1 MSSDPIDYG
10 ALESGRDCNYWAL
23 DRTLQRVVER
33 AYPESDRE
41 WAAGRLDRLGERTGT
56 RIVENSEAVER
67 HPPELDTY
75 DDWGEVANHVDYHP
89 ALADTELATYCEFGL
104 AHDVF
109 HAPEGREEP
118 LGLTHAVAGEAIL
131 SYADPG
137 FVCPASMTVGA
148 AIVLDRFGRD
158 DPRTERY
165 FEALTSDDPD
175 EYVEGAMFLTEK
187 QGGSDVGANE
197 TAAVETDDEGVYE
210 LTGEKWFCSNVD
222 AEGTLALARR
232 EGAPEGT
239 KGLSLFVVPHT
250 VSEDGDPRGR
260 GADARLNDQLYRR
273 LKDKLG
279 TLSVPTGEV
288 ELDGATGYLVG
299 EPEEGFRYMTE
310 MLNFERLSN
319 AAASVGI
326 MGRCLLESKVHAADR
341 EAFGETID
349 QYPLMRRDLVEMAVD
364 YEAATAFV
372 FAAAR
377 LLDDYRGAVRDDGAG
392 APDGGGVATGVDGA
406 GEDPEDPQEGDAYR
420 LLRLLVPIAKLR
432 TARESVDTASYAC
445 EVLGGNGYVSGF
457 TTERMLRDA
466 QVLPIWEGTSNV
478 LSLDVLRVL
487 AKQASHEVF
496 VPAVEE
502 RLDAAADHEALA
514 DDAATVREELADL
527 QTAMATLATEDRDYA
542 QLQAKE
548 LANYVY
554 DVFAAAE
561 LLAIAAEDLESG
573 DGRRALVAREFVA
586 RQFGRTEARGITDGE
601 RVPLDRFDAVVR
613 YASVDPE
620 TLATTASPPVDD

>member
-1 MSSDPIDYG
+1 MTSDPIDYG
-10 ALESGRDCNYWAL
+10 TLDSGRDCNYWAL
-23 DRTLQRVVER
+23 DRTLQRVAER
-33 AYPESDRE
+33 AYPDTDFE
-41 WAAGRLDRLGERTGT
+41 WAEPRLDRLGEQTGT

-118 LGLTHAVAGEAIL
+118 LGLTHAITGEAVL

-165 FEALTSDDPD
+165 FEALTSDDP
-175 EYVEGAMFLTEK
+175 ETYVEGAMFLTEK

-197 TAAVETDDEGVYE
+197 TTAVETDEDGVYE
-210 LTGEKWFCSNVD
+210 LTGEKWFCSNID

-250 VSEDGDPRGR
+250 VSEDGDPQGE
-260 GADARLNDQLYRR
+260 GEDAQLNDQLYRR
-273 LKDKLG
+273 LKNKLG

-288 ELDGATGYLVG
+288 ELRSATGYLVG
-299 EPEEGFRYMTE
+299 EPERGFKYMTE

-326 MGRCLLESKVHAADR
+326 VGRCLLESKVYAADR
-341 EAFGETID
+341 EAFGSTID
-349 QYPLMRRDLVEMAVD
+349 QYPLMRRDLVEMATD
-364 YEAATAFV
+364 YEAACAFV
-372 FAAAR
+372 FAASR
-377 LLDDYRGAVRDDGAG
+377 LLDEYRAAASEADG
-392 APDGGGVATGVDGA
+392 DGHDS
-406 GEDPEDPQEGDAYR
+406 DAFR
-420 LLRLLVPIAKLR
+420 LMRLLVPIAKLR
-432 TARESVDTASYAC
+432 TARESVDMASYAC

-496 VPAVEE
+496 VPAGEE
-502 RLDAAADHEALA
+502 RLDAAGEHEALA
-514 DDAATVREELADL
+514 DAASTVRDELADL
-527 QTAMATLATEDRDYA
+527 QTAMATLATEDQEYA

-573 DGRRALVAREFVA
+573 DGRRALVAREFVN
-586 RQFGRTEARGITDGE
+586 RQFGRTEGRGIASGDRTAM
-601 RVPLDRFDAVVR
+601 DRFDAIVR

-620 TLATTASPPVDD
+620 GLETAASAPADD

>member
-1 MSSDPIDYG
+1 MDDPIDYG
-10 ALESGRDCNYWAL
+10 TLDSGRDCNYWAL

-33 AYPESDRE
+33 AYPEAEFE
-41 WAAGRLDRLGERTGT
+41 WAAERLDWLGEETGH
-56 RIVENSEAVER
+56 RIVDNSEAVER

-75 DDWGEVANHVDYHP
+75 DDWGEVQNHVEYHP

-109 HAPEGREEP
+109 HAPDGRDEP
-118 LGLTHAVAGEAIL
+118 LGLTHAIAGEAIL
-131 SYADPG
+131 SYVDPG

-158 DPRTERY
+158 DPRTKRY

-197 TAAVETDDEGVYE
+197 TVAVATDEEGVYE
-210 LTGEKWFCSNVD
+210 LTGEKWFCSNID

-232 EGAPEGT
+232 EDAPEGT

-250 VSEDGDPRGR
+250 VSEDGDPRGE
-260 GADARLNDQLYRR
+260 GDDTRLNDQLYRR

-288 ELDGATGYLVG
+288 ELRGATGYLVG
-299 EPEEGFRYMTE
+299 EPEQGFRYMTE

-326 MGRCLLESKVHAADR
+326 VGRCLLESKVYAADR
-341 EAFGETID
+341 EAFGQTID

-364 YEAATAFV
+364 YEAASAFV
-372 FAAAR
+372 FSASR
-377 LLDDYRGAVRDDGAG
+377 LLDEYREAVR
-392 APDGGGVATGVDGA
+392 
-406 GEDPEDPQEGDAYR
+406 EEGIDSAHDSEAFR
-420 LLRLLVPIAKLR
+420 LMRLLVPIAKLR

-457 TTERMLRDA
+457 TTERLLRDA
-466 QVLPIWEGTSNV
+466 QVLPIWEGTSNI

-502 RLDAAADHEALA
+502 RLDAASEHDALSET
-514 DDAATVREELADL
+514 AATVREELADL
-527 QTAMATLATEDRDYA
+527 QSGMATLATEDQEYA

-561 LLAIAAEDLESG
+561 LLDMAAEDLESG
-573 DGRRALVAREFVA
+573 DGRRALVAHEFVS
-586 RQFGRTEARGITDGE
+586 RQFGREEGRGISSGD
-601 RVPLDRFDAVVR
+601 RVALDHFDAIVR
-613 YASVDPE
+613 YAGVDPDE
-620 TLATTASPPVDD
+620 LATPASAPADD

>member
-1 MSSDPIDYG
+1 MSRDPIDYG
-10 ALESGRDCNYWAL
+10 ALDAGRDCNYWAL
-23 DRTLQRVVER
+23 DRTLQRVAER
-33 AYPESDRE
+33 AYPEADYD
-41 WAAGRLDRLGERTGT
+41 WAAERLDWLGEQTGT
-56 RIVENSEAVER
+56 RIADNSEAVER

-75 DDWGEVANHVDYHP
+75 DDMGEVLNHVEYHP

-109 HAPEGREEP
+109 HAPEGRDEP
-118 LGLTHAVAGEAIL
+118 LGLTHAIAGEAIL

-165 FEALTSDDPD
+165 LDALTSDDPD

-197 TAAVETDDEGVYE
+197 TTAVATNEEGVYE
-210 LTGEKWFCSNVD
+210 LTGEKWFCSNID

-232 EGAPEGT
+232 EDAPEGT

-250 VSEDGDPRGR
+250 LDDGGTPRGE
-260 GADARLNDQLYRR
+260 GDDARLNDQLYRR

-288 ELDGATGYLVG
+288 ELRGATGYLVG
-299 EPEEGFRYMTE
+299 EPERGFEYMTE

-326 MGRCLLESKVHAADR
+326 MGRCLLESKVYAADR
-341 EAFGETID
+341 EAFGQTID
-349 QYPLMRRDLVEMAVD
+349 QYPLMRRDLVEMSVD

-372 FAAAR
+372 FAASR
-377 LLDDYRGAVRDDGAG
+377 LLDDYREAVLAADTVEEAHQSE
-392 APDGGGVATGVDGA
+392 AF
-406 GEDPEDPQEGDAYR
+406 R
-420 LLRLLVPIAKLR
+420 LMRMLVPVAKLR
-432 TARESVDTASYAC
+432 TARESVETASYAC

-466 QVLPIWEGTSNV
+466 QVLPIWEGTSNI
-478 LSLDVLRVL
+478 LSLDLLRVL

-502 RLDAAADHEALA
+502 RLDAAADHPELA
-514 DDAATVREELADL
+514 DTVETVRAELTDL
-527 QTAMATLATEDRDYA
+527 QTAMGTLATEDRDYA

-554 DVFAAAE
+554 DVFSAAE
-561 LLAIAAEDLESG
+561 LLAMAAEDLEAG
-573 DGRRALVAREFVA
+573 DGRRALVAREFV
-586 RQFGRTEARGITDGE
+586 RQQFGREEGRGIASGD
-601 RVPLDRFDAVVR
+601 RLPLDHFDAVVR
-613 YASVDPE
+613 YAVVDPADLSTAE
-620 TLATTASPPVDD
+620 TAPADD